1 MATYDDAKLS
11 SFPTAIDDIP
21 RLSDIS
27 ANTIGKVNVY
37 NSLINS
43 GNFEGAAELLDDDL
57 KKCLFTADD
66 YNKLR
71 DAIIAVERTFKDD
84 VSNII
89 GVAGDIDDTTTNEE
103 TKKITTYSSFK
114 IDSLFDNFTIE
125 SLGGLKVVD
134 AQSSSYDMDVIIKSN
149 SFAIYKTNNAT
160 LNTPYAQH
168 TSGGTQV
175 GNYTRAAIL
184 NYSNGSGY
192 GIQVAYR
199 QGALP
204 VYRTLSNDT
213 LSEWN
218 YGFVRL
224 RGNSTIDGTLTATA
238 FNGDLTGNV
247 TGNADS
253 ATKLKT
259 ARSIQVDLGSTA
271 AKAFNGT
278 TSVTPGVT
286 GVLPV
291 AHGGSGLTASPSML
305 INLAT
310 TAAKSVFT
318 ASPRPGVTG
327 VLPVAHGGTGNSSVD
342 TTPTSGSTKMVTSG
356 GIHTAL
362 GKKQDTITGGITSA
376 LTKNFIEG
384 RAIISNADGKLASS
398 SITSTELGHL
408 SGVVSKVQTQL
419 DDKWSSSAT
428 RTKNTV
434 LAAPNGSDGK
444 ATFRALVAA
453 DIPSL
458 AASKIS
464 AGTLAGKVVAN
475 ANATTAVETKQ
486 LRNIY
491 ASTAVM
497 KAGDALTTGDIYYQY
512 E

>member
-37 NSLINS
+37 NSLISS

-89 GVAGDIDDTTTNEE
+89 GVAGDIDDTTTNEA

-125 SLGGLKVVD
+125 SLGGLKIIN
-134 AQSSSYDMDVIIKSN
+134 ANTAEYNMDTIIRGGAHCA
-149 SFAIYKTNNAT
+149 FYKTTKYT
-160 LNTPYAQH
+160 LGTPYAQ
-168 TSGGTQV
+168 GDMGTL
-175 GNYTRAAIL
+175 AAALIL
-184 NYSNGSGY
+184 SYSVNQNF
-192 GIQVAYR
+192 GIQIAYR
-199 QGALP
+199 AGGMPA
-204 VYRTLSNDT
+204 YRTLGDGI
-213 LSEWN
+213 LSAWTFG
-218 YGFVRL
+218 YVRL
-224 RGNSTIDGTLTATA
+224 NGNSTIDGTLTATA
-238 FNGDLTGNV
+238 FNGNLTGNV

-327 VLPVAHGGTGNSSVD
+327 VLPVAHGGTGNGSVD

-356 GIHTAL
+356 GIYTAL
-362 GKKQDTITGGITSA
+362 SKKQDTITGGITSA
-376 LTKNFIEG
+376 LTKNFTEG

-398 SITSTELGHL
+398 SITSAELGHL
-408 SGVVSKVQTQL
+408 SGVVSNIQTQL
-419 DDKWSSSAT
+419 DGKWNSNAT

-434 LAAPNGSDGK
+434 LAAPNGSDGN
-444 ATFRALVAA
+444 ATFRSLVAA

-458 AASKIS
+458 AASKIN
-464 AGTLAGKVVAN
+464 AGTLAGKVI
-475 ANATTAVETKQ
+475 ANATAVSTVTAKQ
-486 LRNIY
+486 VRNIF
-491 ASTAVM
+491 AGTTEATAGSEFSGLSN
-497 KAGDALTTGDIYYQY
+497 GDVYFQY